1 MHLTGY
7 AAIEFAEKHNLRL
20 SKKGD
25 RIDDQAEGL
34 TIAEAEAIADE
45 DESLIYLD
53 IPDREYFEAAP
64 TSFEPER

>member
-25 RIDDQAEGL
+25 RIDDAVSGM
-34 TIAEAEAIADE
+34 TVAEAEAIAEE
-45 DESLIYLD
+45 DESLIFLD
-53 IPDREYFEAAP
+53 VPDEDYNGASP
-64 TSFEPER
+64 TSFEPDR